1 MNIRKQ
7 QKMNEKKIYI
17 VLTQTYTTI
26 ARIIKSIT
34 KDKYSH
40 ASISLDIK
48 CNNMY
53 SFGRKYIY
61 FPFYG
66 IFLKEDL
73 RKGLFIRNK
82 NALIAIYEIKVT
94 KKQYNKIKD
103 KIKEIELNN
112 KGYNII
118 GLLLAHFRIKLHRRK
133 YYCSEFVYEVL
144 SNKEIEIYNKENTLF
159 KPEELITN
167 NKFVKIFEGKIRD
180 YIAIC

>member
-1 MNIRKQ
+1 
-7 QKMNEKKIYI
+7 MNEKKIYI
-17 VLTQTYTTI
+17 LLTQTYTTI
-26 ARIIKSIT
+26 ARIIKIIT

-82 NALIAIYEIKVT
+82 NALVVIYEIKVT
-94 KKQYNKIKD
+94 KKQYN

-118 GLLLAHFRIKLHRRK
+118 GLLLAHFRVKLHRRK

-159 KPEELITN
+159 KPEKLITN

>member
-1 MNIRKQ
+1 
-7 QKMNEKKIYI
+7 MNEKKIYI

-103 KIKEIELNN
+103 IIKEIELNN

-118 GLLLAHFRIKLHRRK
+118 GLLLAHFRVKLHRRK

-167 NKFVKIFEGKIRD
+167 NRFVKIFEGKIRD

>member
-1 MNIRKQ
+1 
-7 QKMNEKKIYI
+7 MNEKKIYI

-34 KDKYSH
+34 KDNYSH

-82 NALIAIYEIKVT
+82 NALVVIYEIKVT

-103 KIKEIELNN
+103 KIKEIEFNN

-167 NKFVKIFEGKIRD
+167 NRFVKIFEGKIRD

>member
-1 MNIRKQ
+1 
-7 QKMNEKKIYI
+7 MNEKKIYI

-82 NALIAIYEIKVT
+82 NALVVIYEIKVT
-94 KKQYNKIKD
+94 KEQYNKIKE

-112 KGYNII
+112 KGYNIM
-118 GLLLAHFRIKLHRRK
+118 GLLLAYFRVKLHRKK

-167 NKFVKIFEGKIRD
+167 NRFVKIFEGKIRD

>member
-1 MNIRKQ
+1 MD
-7 QKMNEKKIYI
+7 KKIYI
-17 VLTQTYTTI
+17 VLTQTYTTL
-26 ARIIKSIT
+26 ARIIKSVT

-40 ASISLDIK
+40 ASISLDSK
-48 CNNMY
+48 CNKMY

-73 RKGLFIRNK
+73 RKGLFSRNK
-82 NALIAIYEIKVT
+82 NALVALYEVNVSKY
-94 KKQYNKIKD
+94 QYNKIKD

-118 GLLLAHFRIKLHRRK
+118 GLLLAHFRIKLHRKK

-144 SNKEIEIYNKENTLF
+144 SNKKVKVLNEEEIIF
-159 KPEELITN
+159 KPEELIQDKGF
-167 NKFVKIFEGKIRD
+167 NKIYEGKIKD
-180 YIAIC
+180 YIAIYQ

>member
-1 MNIRKQ
+1 
-7 QKMNEKKIYI
+7 MNEKKIYI

-82 NALIAIYEIKVT
+82 NALIVIYEIKVT

-118 GLLLAHFRIKLHRRK
+118 GLLLAHFRVKLHRRK

>member
-1 MNIRKQ
+1 
-7 QKMNEKKIYI
+7 MNEKKIYI

-82 NALIAIYEIKVT
+82 NALVVIYEIKVT

-118 GLLLAHFRIKLHRRK
+118 GLLLAHFRVKLNRRK

>member
-1 MNIRKQ
+1 
-7 QKMNEKKIYI
+7 MNEKKIYI

-82 NALIAIYEIKVT
+82 NALVVIYEIKVT

-118 GLLLAHFRIKLHRRK
+118 GLLLAHFRVKLHRRK

-167 NKFVKIFEGKIRD
+167 NRFVKIFEGKIRD

>member
-1 MNIRKQ
+1 
-7 QKMNEKKIYI
+7 MNEKKIYI
-17 VLTQTYTTI
+17 VLTQTYTTL

-82 NALIAIYEIKVT
+82 NALVVIYEIKVT

-118 GLLLAHFRIKLHRRK
+118 GLLLAHFRVKLHRRK

-167 NKFVKIFEGKIRD
+167 NRFVKIFEGKIRD

>member
-1 MNIRKQ
+1 
-7 QKMNEKKIYI
+7 MNEKKIYI

-118 GLLLAHFRIKLHRRK
+118 GLLLAHFRVKLHRRK

>member
-1 MNIRKQ
+1 
-7 QKMNEKKIYI
+7 MNEKKIYI

-82 NALIAIYEIKVT
+82 NALIVIYEIKVT

>member
-1 MNIRKQ
+1 
-7 QKMNEKKIYI
+7 MNEKKIYI

-82 NALIAIYEIKVT
+82 NALVAIYEIKVT

-103 KIKEIELNN
+103 KIKEIEFNN

-118 GLLLAHFRIKLHRRK
+118 GLLRAHFRIKLHRRK

-167 NKFVKIFEGKIRD
+167 NRFVKIFEGKIRD

>member
-1 MNIRKQ
+1 
-7 QKMNEKKIYI
+7 MNEKKIYI

-34 KDKYSH
+34 KDNYSH

-73 RKGLFIRNK
+73 RKDLFIRNK
-82 NALIAIYEIKVT
+82 NALVAIYEIKVT

>member
-1 MNIRKQ
+1 
-7 QKMNEKKIYI
+7 MNEKKIYI

-82 NALIAIYEIKVT
+82 NALVVIYEIKVT

-118 GLLLAHFRIKLHRRK
+118 GLLLAHFRVKLYRRK

-167 NKFVKIFEGKIRD
+167 NRFVKIFEGKIRD

>member
-1 MNIRKQ
+1 
-7 QKMNEKKIYI
+7 MNEKKIYI
-17 VLTQTYTTI
+17 VLTQTYTTL

-82 NALIAIYEIKVT
+82 NALVAIYEIKVT

-103 KIKEIELNN
+103 KIKEIEFNN

-118 GLLLAHFRIKLHRRK
+118 GLLFAHFRVKLHRRK
-133 YYCSEFVYEVL
+133 YYCSEFIYEVL

-167 NKFVKIFEGKIRD
+167 NRFVKIFEGKIRD

>member
-1 MNIRKQ
+1 
-7 QKMNEKKIYI
+7 MNEKKIYI

-61 FPFYG
+61 YPFYG

-82 NALIAIYEIKVT
+82 NALVVIYEIKVT

-118 GLLLAHFRIKLHRRK
+118 GLLLAHFRVKLHRRK

-167 NKFVKIFEGKIRD
+167 NRFVKIFEGKIRD

>member
-1 MNIRKQ
+1 
-7 QKMNEKKIYI
+7 MNEKKIYI

-34 KDKYSH
+34 KDNYSH

-53 SFGRKYIY
+53 SFGRKYFY
-61 FPFYG
+61 SPFYG

-167 NKFVKIFEGKIRD
+167 NRFVKIFEGKIRD

>member
-1 MNIRKQ
+1 
-7 QKMNEKKIYI
+7 MNEKKIYI

-34 KDKYSH
+34 KDNYSH

>member
-1 MNIRKQ
+1 
-7 QKMNEKKIYI
+7 MNEKKIYI

-34 KDKYSH
+34 KDNYSH

-82 NALIAIYEIKVT
+82 NPLIAIYEIKVT

>member
-1 MNIRKQ
+1 
-7 QKMNEKKIYI
+7 MNEKKIYI

-82 NALIAIYEIKVT
+82 NALVVIYEIKVT

-118 GLLLAHFRIKLHRRK
+118 GLLLAHFRVKLHRRK

-167 NKFVKIFEGKIRD
+167 KFVKIFEGKIRD

>member
-1 MNIRKQ
+1 
-7 QKMNEKKIYI
+7 MNEKKIYI

-82 NALIAIYEIKVT
+82 NALVVIYEIKVT

-118 GLLLAHFRIKLHRRK
+118 GLLLAHFRVKLHRRK

-144 SNKEIEIYNKENTLF
+144 SNK
-159 KPEELITN
+159 
-167 NKFVKIFEGKIRD
+167 
-180 YIAIC
+180 

>member
-1 MNIRKQ
+1 MN
-7 QKMNEKKIYI
+7 NKKVYI
-17 VLTQTYTTI
+17 VLTQTYTTL
-26 ARIIKSIT
+26 ARIIKTIT

-40 ASISLDIK
+40 ASLSLDPK
-48 CNNMY
+48 CDKMY

-73 RKGLFIRNK
+73 RKGLFSRNK
-82 NALIAIYEIKVT
+82 NALVAIYEINVT
-94 KKQYNKIKD
+94 DYQYNKIKE

-118 GLLLAHFRIKLHRRK
+118 GLLLAHFRVKLHRKK

>member
-1 MNIRKQ
+1 
-7 QKMNEKKIYI
+7 
-17 VLTQTYTTI
+17 
-26 ARIIKSIT
+26 
-34 KDKYSH
+34 
-40 ASISLDIK
+40 
-48 CNNMY
+48 MY

-82 NALIAIYEIKVT
+82 NALVVIYEIKVT

-118 GLLLAHFRIKLHRRK
+118 GLLLAHFRVKLHRRK

-167 NKFVKIFEGKIRD
+167 NRFVKIFEGKIRD

>member
-1 MNIRKQ
+1 
-7 QKMNEKKIYI
+7 MNEKKIYI

-82 NALIAIYEIKVT
+82 NALVAIYEIKVT

-118 GLLLAHFRIKLHRRK
+118 GLLLAHFRVKLHRRK

-167 NKFVKIFEGKIRD
+167 NNFVKIFEGKIRD

>member
-1 MNIRKQ
+1 
-7 QKMNEKKIYI
+7 MNEKKIYI

-82 NALIAIYEIKVT
+82 NALVAIYEIKVT

-167 NKFVKIFEGKIRD
+167 NRFVKIFEGKIRD